1 MKSMTILLVLLTNVC
16 YAASSIF
23 SKLAVD
29 KIGKVEVSSIQIALS
44 VAARF
49 LTSPQFLGA
58 IVAAIVGSVLYFFM
72 LARMSLSIAYPLMS
86 IAYLFVA
93 FGSAVFCKETIPVYT
108 WIGILFV
115 GMGVALVSLKP
126 A

>member
-29 KIGKVEVSSIQIALS
+29 KVGKVEVTSLQIALS
-44 VAARF
+44 VVARF
-49 LTSPQFLGA
+49 LSSPQFLAA
-58 IVAAIVGSVLYFFM
+58 IIAAIVGSVLYFFM

-93 FGSAVFCKETIPVYT
+93 FGSVVFCKETIPIYA
-108 WIGILFV
+108 WIGILLV
-115 GMGVALVSLKP
+115 GLGVALVSIKP